1 MESTPAV
8 VCTACG
14 TQFVP
19 RLKMQVEQRGDNV
32 NYYCSQRCRMQALT
46 ASHAC
51 SMCATSFTPTH
62 AWQLASHVQQDG
74 STHTAYYC
82 SDACL
87 TAATATAEAL
97 PPGKPPRVIAVLNQ
111 KGGTGKTTTA
121 VSVAAGLAQI
131 GERTLLIDLDSQG
144 NVGVSLGISSPRSVF
159 YPMLRG
165 LDPSHCT
172 VPVRDNL
179 DVITSDEGLAAA
191 DIELARCDEDDRM
204 WRLASAMDKLR
215 GYDYVVLDCAPAL
228 SLMNHNALTYASE
241 VLIPVSCDYLA
252 LVGVK
257 QLLRTLRRVGENTG
271 RTLHIAGVLPTFFD
285 VRNKVSVSAYG
296 HLKQTFGPRTLPP
309 VRVNTKLAE
318 APSAKKTIF
327 ELAPESNGARDYVRV
342 VEWLRTGAALE
353 ATGLER
359 TLSDNAGPQ
368 QAA

>member
-1 MESTPAV
+1 MDTTQAV
-8 VCTACG
+8 LCTACG

-19 RLKMQVEQRGDNV
+19 RLKMQVEQRGSDV
-32 NYYCSQRCRMQALT
+32 NYYCTQRCRMHTLT
-46 ASHAC
+46 QSHAC
-51 SMCATSFTPTH
+51 SVCNSNFNPTH
-62 AWQLASHVQQDG
+62 AWQVESHVDAEGLPQ
-74 STHTAYYC
+74 TTYYC
-82 SDACL
+82 SEACV
-87 TAATATAEAL
+87 TASTVQADQ
-97 PPGKPPRVIAVLNQ
+97 PPEKPPRVIAVLNQ

-121 VSVAAGLAQI
+121 VSVAAGLAQV

-172 VPVRDNL
+172 VPVRENL

-191 DIELARCDEDDRM
+191 DIELARDDEQHRM
-204 WRLASAMDKLR
+204 WRLTMAMDKLR

-257 QLLRTLRRVGENTG
+257 QLLRTLRRVSENTG
-271 RTLHIAGVLPTFFD
+271 RSLHIAGVLPTFFD

-318 APSAKKTIF
+318 APSLKKTIF

-353 ATGLER
+353 AHTIDQHVTEN
-359 TLSDNAGPQ
+359 SDPQ